1 MAHGTNK
8 AFLYSAHMFYET
20 FSPICKNMVIPTD
33 RIFFFI
39 LAQLAQW
46 ARDSSFTRFLDHTQ
60 LRTTIGKTP
69 LDE

>member
-33 RIFFFI
+33 RIFFFYFGATGPVGQGLLI
-39 LAQLAQW
+39 HEVS
-46 ARDSSFTRFLDHTQ
+46 RSHT
-60 LRTTIGKTP
+60 TTHHNR
-69 LDE
+69 